1 MSSIAQS
8 VLQVFQTRK
17 LWTVET
23 IYMSVIDN
31 PESPKNEWTV
41 SALNIANYVG
51 KKNLPRE
58 QEWKKIFFANL
69 AEVNDRKHRH
79 DSVVPAFKA
88 ACRRAG
94 FVAASNGYNAKK
106 RTVRIVCNGAK
117 QYDPYPRGRR
127 NDGGGVDSNG
137 VPTGLDGGS
146 DTDGAN
152 TDEAPGGVDTDA
164 TPAASDQGPQG
175 GTRAR
180 RTNHPKTKE
189 EKCSFQFS
197 FQSTGMRQVNY
208 GTSGQTMLGV

>member
-58 QEWKKIFFANL
+58 QERKKIFFANL

-79 DSVVPAFKA
+79 DSVVPDSILTAISA
-88 ACRRAG
+88 ACR
-94 FVAASNGYNAKK
+94 ASTTTAESTGYNTPTE
-106 RTVRIVCNGAK
+106 TVST
-117 QYDPYPRGRR
+117 QQDL
-127 NDGGGVDSNG
+127 
-137 VPTGLDGGS
+137 GL
-146 DTDGAN
+146 
-152 TDEAPGGVDTDA
+152 
-164 TPAASDQGPQG
+164 
-175 GTRAR
+175 
-180 RTNHPKTKE
+180 
-189 EKCSFQFS
+189 
-197 FQSTGMRQVNY
+197 
-208 GTSGQTMLGV
+208 